1 MMGSMEIGFV
11 IALAFVLDLVV
22 GDPSWFPHP
31 VRGVGHL
38 LSCFEK
44 FFRKKIKNERNA
56 GIATALAS
64 LFTGLGL
71 VLILLFLSHL
81 AGKTWSIICSV
92 MIIYFSIAPKD
103 LSDHAMRVKKALDAG
118 NFELARKHVSF
129 MVGRDTD
136 SMSES
141 DIIRATVESVAENTV
156 DGVLSPLFWAF
167 FLGPAGAL
175 GYRIIN
181 TLDSMFG
188 HKNEKYLKFGWFSAR
203 LDDVANYIPARI
215 GLICFAISAKI
226 CGLNWKNALFIG
238 LRDGQKHPSP
248 NSGISEAAM
257 AGALGI
263 QLGGRVFRKGVA
275 CDNPLIGEPNE
286 ILDKNHV
293 RLACVMMLW
302 TSGVFVLSG
311 SAVSVFE
318 FF

>member
-1 MMGSMEIGFV
+1 MMGSTGIGFV
-11 IALAFVLDLVV
+11 IAAAFVLDFIL

-31 VRGVGHL
+31 VRGIGHL
-38 LSCFEK
+38 LSFFEG
-44 FFRKKIKNERNA
+44 FFRKRIKNERNA
-56 GIATALAS
+56 GVATALAS
-64 LFTGLGL
+64 LFTGLVL
-71 VLILLFLSHL
+71 VLILLFVSHL
-81 AGKTWSIICSV
+81 AGKTWNMICSV
-92 MIIYFSIAPKD
+92 IIIYFSIAPKD
-103 LSDHAMRVKKALDAG
+103 LYDHAIRVKNDLDSG
-118 NFELARKHVSF
+118 DIELARKRVSF

-136 SMSES
+136 SMSAP

-167 FLGPAGAL
+167 LLGPAGAF

-188 HKNEKYLKFGWFSAR
+188 HKNEKYLRFGWFSAR

-226 CGLNWKNALFIG
+226 CGLNWKKTLYIG
-238 LRDGQKHPSP
+238 FRDGQKHSSP

-257 AGALGI
+257 AGALGV

-275 CDNPLIGEPNE
+275 CDNPFIGEPNE
-286 ILDKNHV
+286 TLDKNHV
-293 RLACVMMLW
+293 RLACIMMLW
-302 TSGVFVLSG
+302 TS
-311 SAVSVFE
+311 SVFLLLGAAPSVFD

>member
-1 MMGSMEIGFV
+1 MGSMEIGLV
-11 IALAFVLDLVV
+11 IALAFVLDFIL

-31 VRGVGHL
+31 VRGIGHL
-38 LSCFEK
+38 LSFFEG
-44 FFRKKIKNERNA
+44 FFRKRIKNERNA
-56 GIATALAS
+56 GVATALAS

-92 MIIYFSIAPKD
+92 IIIYFSIAPKD
-103 LSDHAMRVKKALDAG
+103 LSDHAIRVKKALGSGDI
-118 NFELARKHVSF
+118 ELARKRVSF

-136 SMSES
+136 LMSEP

-167 FLGPAGAL
+167 LLGPAGAF

-226 CGLNWKNALFIG
+226 CGLNWKKALFIG
-238 LRDGQKHPSP
+238 IRDGQKHPSP

-263 QLGGRVFRKGVA
+263 QLGGMVFRKGVA
-275 CDNPLIGEPNE
+275 IDNPLMGEPNE
-286 ILDKNHV
+286 ILDKKHISV
-293 RLACVMMLW
+293 ACRIMFF
-302 TSGVFVLSG
+302 TSAFFILFGSIISMTVLL
-311 SAVSVFE
+311 
-318 FF
+318 